1 MKQIRRLL
9 SSEENPPVREVLASG
24 VLPTLVAL
32 LESAD
37 AKVVFESAWALTNI
51 ASTEFTKA
59 VVDAGALP
67 KLVAGMMHADAT
79 VREQSLWCVGNISGD
94 CPDFRDAVFT
104 TPNAVNNLLMN
115 VAHPENVRLLRN
127 ATWSLSN
134 FCRGKPA
141 PRPEAVAPIIPALAY
156 LISLEDKDV
165 LSDALWGLCYLTDG
179 EEEMVTA
186 VVGAGVLPRV
196 VALLGHAELSVAM
209 PALRI
214 VGNVVSAADQHTQAA
229 VDAGVVAALV
239 PLLRSARRNVKR
251 EACWAISNV
260 AAGTHAQIGAMLA
273 TPGLLQAVIETMRS
287 AEWHVR
293 KEAAWIVCNTA
304 AAGTPEHVCRIV
316 AAGIV
321 EPLVDILNNDDA
333 RMLVVVMDAMEAI
346 LSVEAKFKRDGN
358 PAAAMCRFAEN
369 FDEHGAVGRLE
380 ELQEHESE
388 DVYKRSY
395 ALLKKYYYDEDKAD
409 EGGAGAEN
417 AAPFGAP
424 APAPA
429 PAPFAAAA
437 AAPAAAFGLAPAG
450 GANIMAAFG
459 VGKAPA
465 VAAAPAA
472 AGAGY
477 SFAGVRFT

>member
-9 SSEENPPVREVLASG
+9 STEENPPVREVLATG

-32 LESAD
+32 LESPD
-37 AKVVFESAWALTNI
+37 AKVVFEAAWALTNI

-67 KLVAGMMHADAT
+67 KLVAGMMHADAN
-79 VREQSLWCVGNISGD
+79 VREQCLWCVGNISGD

-214 VGNVVSAADQHTQAA
+214 IGNVVSAADQHTQAA

-333 RMLVVVMDAMEAI
+333 RMLVVVMDAMEAV

-358 PAAAMCRFAEN
+358 PAAAMCRFADN
-369 FDEHGAVGRLE
+369 FEEHGAVGRLE

-395 ALLKKYYYDEDKAD
+395 ALLKKYYYDEKAD
-409 EGGAGAEN
+409 VAEGEN
-417 AAPFGAP
+417 AAPFGA
-424 APAPA
+424 AAAA

-437 AAPAAAFGLAPAG
+437 AAPVAAFGLAPAG

-472 AGAGY
+472 AGAGAY